1 MNLKFDSKNPYRNL
15 AKNLRKM
22 VLAKTD
28 VEQELKTLE
37 KYAKTQCS
45 SVFLLSHPSIKF
57 FDVDVNGM
65 SDEEDHF
72 DFSLNPWEQLRT
84 EFLHAMTVR
93 DRRER
98 DVAISKAV
106 SWFYSIERSGDWVK
120 N

>member
-22 VLAKTD
+22 VLTKTD
-28 VEQELKTLE
+28 VEQELRTLE

-45 SVFLLSHPSIKF
+45 NVILLSHPSIKF
-57 FDVDVNGM
+57 FDVDADGV
-65 SDEEDHF
+65 SDKEDHSE
-72 DFSLNPWEQLRT
+72 FSMNPWEQLRT
-84 EFLHAMTVR
+84 EFLHAMSVR

-98 DVAISKAV
+98 QLAISKAV
-106 SWFYSIERSGDWVK
+106 AWFYSTERSEDWVK

>member
-1 MNLKFDSKNPYRNL
+1 MKLKFDSKNPYRNL
-15 AKNLRKM
+15 AKNLRKL

-57 FDVDVNGM
+57 FDVDVNGV
-65 SDEEDHF
+65 SDKECHF

-84 EFLHAMTVR
+84 EFLHAMTR

-98 DVAISKAV
+98 NVVLSKSVA
-106 SWFYSIERSGDWVK
+106 WFYNTERSEDWARD
-120 N
+120 

>member
-22 VLAKTD
+22 VLAKTE

-37 KYAKTQCS
+37 KYAETQCS
-45 SVFLLSHPSIKF
+45 SVFLFSHPSIKF
-57 FDVDVNGM
+57 FDVDVNGV
-65 SDEEDHF
+65 SDGKDHSEF
-72 DFSLNPWEQLRT
+72 AMNPWEQLRT

>member
-22 VLAKTD
+22 VLVKTE

-57 FDVDVNGM
+57 FEVDVNGM
-65 SDEEDHF
+65 SDKEDHSQ
-72 DFSLNPWEQLRT
+72 FSLNPWEQLRT